1 MNDDRIAVVAK
12 NDPLFPVVVKAVKG
26 TALHDEKTHKF
37 SVPSLA
43 LKLTQTL
50 RRGR

>member
-1 MNDDRIAVVAK
+1 MFGGCIK
-12 NDPLFPVVVKAVKG
+12 PSTFPVVVKAVKVTG
-26 TALHDEKTHKF
+26 GYDEKTHNF

-43 LKLTQTL
+43 LKLMQTL